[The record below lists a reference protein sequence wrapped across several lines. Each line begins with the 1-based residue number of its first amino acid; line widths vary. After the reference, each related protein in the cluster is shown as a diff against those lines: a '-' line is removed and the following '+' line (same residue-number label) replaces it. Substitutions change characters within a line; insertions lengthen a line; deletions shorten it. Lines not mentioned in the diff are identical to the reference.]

1 MHTLLAFLIGALFA
15 AGFYLLL
22 RRSMMKIII
31 GLGLIGHAA
40 NLLIFTAGGLTPAI
54 APVIDADKEVLVGTF
69 ANPIPQALI
78 LTAIVIGF
86 AVQAFMMV
94 LIYRTIQATG
104 TSDLELLT
112 GNDSQ
117 GEAPTREHYEAPAVQ
132 PAAGGP
138 TENVHH

>member
-1 MHTLLAFLIGALFA
+1 MHTLLAFLIGALFT

-31 GLGLIGHAA
+31 GLGLMGHAA
-40 NLLIFTAGGLTPAI
+40 NLLIFTAGGLTPAV
-54 APVIDADKEVLVGTF
+54 APVIDTEQTVLTGAF

-94 LIYRTIQATG
+94 LIYRTIQTTG
-104 TSDLELLT
+104 TSDLELLID
-112 GNDSQ
+112 NDSQ
-117 GEAPTREHYEAPAVQ
+117 GEAPTSEHYEAPEEALTVEKPQ
-132 PAAGGP
+132 
-138 TENVHH
+138 